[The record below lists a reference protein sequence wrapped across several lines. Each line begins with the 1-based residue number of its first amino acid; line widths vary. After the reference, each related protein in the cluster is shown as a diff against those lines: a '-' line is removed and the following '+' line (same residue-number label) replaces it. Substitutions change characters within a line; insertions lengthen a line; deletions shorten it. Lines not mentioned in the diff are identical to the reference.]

1 MTSQENEPPHKEQ
14 PLPPTDHLDLSVI
27 GAGVDAM
34 RDKTEPDQ
42 LDILE
47 ISNLEDEKLR
57 EQIRNLRSDRQ
68 LREKYADRILAF
80 LEAYSVLVFVLVVA
94 DAVWPAFSIPSEAIV
109 TLVGSTAVAAIGL
122 VGFVAKGL
130 FK

>member
-1 MTSQENEPPHKEQ
+1 MTSQESDPQ
-14 PLPPTDHLDLSVI
+14 PEEFKATLSDI
-27 GAGVDAM
+27 KSGVPQVSH
-34 RDKTEPDQ
+34 KTEPDQ
-42 LDILE
+42 KDVLE
-47 ISNLEDEKLR
+47 VSTLEDDMLR
-57 EQIRNLRSDRQ
+57 EQIENLRSDRA

-80 LEAYSVLVFVLVVA
+80 LEAYAVLVFFLILFDGLGFVG
-94 DAVWPAFSIPSEAIV
+94 FSIPEAAIV

>member
-1 MTSQENEPPHKEQ
+1 M
-14 PLPPTDHLDLSVI
+14 
-27 GAGVDAM
+27 
-34 RDKTEPDQ
+34 
-42 LDILE
+42 
-47 ISNLEDEKLR
+47 LR
-57 EQIRNLRSDRQ
+57 EQIENLRSDRA

-80 LEAYSVLVFVLVVA
+80 LEAYAVLVFFLILFDGLGFVG
-94 DAVWPAFSIPSEAIV
+94 FSIPEAAIV